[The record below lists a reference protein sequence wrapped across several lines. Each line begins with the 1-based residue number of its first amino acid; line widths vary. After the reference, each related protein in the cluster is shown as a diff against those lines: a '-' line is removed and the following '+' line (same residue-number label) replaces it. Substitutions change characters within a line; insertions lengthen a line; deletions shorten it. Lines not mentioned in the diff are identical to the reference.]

1 VPAVVRDFAID
12 AQRKGPKEMP
22 GSVRIAIVGGG
33 IGGLTAALALR
44 ARGLD
49 ATVFEQAEVLREI
62 GAGVSIHPNAA
73 RLLKR
78 IGLGDKLRKIG
89 SPIGGIV
96 LRTSQGE
103 AITTPAGPATPAF
116 SQDGG
121 QGYNVHRADFL
132 NLLFAALP
140 EGTVNLG
147 HRCSRLKEEGDRVRL
162 SFANGAAAEADV
174 VIGADGIRSIVQRE
188 IGLQSRPTSE
198 GIMAYRGLIPAERL
212 AWANDLKD
220 PVLWLGSGRSFL
232 LYPVARG
239 QLINMV
245 AFVPTDTESEE
256 SWSAPGDLKALAA
269 EYAGWDKPVQD
280 TINSLDETFRW
291 GIYDRAPLPYWSTDR
306 VTLMGDAAHPMVPH
320 VGQGAG
326 QSIEDAITL
335 AVLLDGCT
343 TVEVAARLKL
353 YEVLR
358 LARTSRVQA
367 LARGAGKLYR
377 SEHENPSEKAERL
390 REWMAQ
396 GKWVFGHDAEKAA
409 QDALAEFGH

>member
-1 VPAVVRDFAID
+1 
-12 AQRKGPKEMP
+12 MP
-22 GSVRIAIVGGG
+22 GSLRIAIVGGG

-44 ARGLD
+44 ARGLNVS
-49 ATVFEQAEVLREI
+49 VFEQAEILREI

-78 IGLGDKLRKIG
+78 IGLDDQLRKIG
-89 SPIGGIV
+89 SPISGIA
-96 LRTSQGE
+96 LRSSQGE
-103 AITTPAGPATPAF
+103 AITTPEGPATPAF
-116 SQDGG
+116 SPDGG
-121 QGYNVHRADFL
+121 VGYNVHRADFL

-140 EGTVNLG
+140 KGTVHLG
-147 HRCSRLKEEGDRVRL
+147 HRCIRLKEDGDRVQL
-162 SFANGAAAEADV
+162 SFANGVSAEADV
-174 VIGADGIRSIVQRE
+174 VIGADGIRSVVQRE
-188 IGLQSRPTSE
+188 IGLESRPTSE

-212 AWANDLKD
+212 AWANELKN

-232 LYPVARG
+232 LYPVAGGR
-239 QLINMV
+239 LINMV
-245 AFVPTDTESEE
+245 AFVPTDTDSEE

-269 EYAGWDKPVQD
+269 EFAGWDKSVAD
-280 TINSLDETFRW
+280 TIGSLEETFRW
-291 GIYDRAPLPYWSTDR
+291 GIYDRAPLPYWSTGR

-335 AVLLDGCT
+335 AVLLEGCIAT
-343 TVEVAARLKL
+343 DIADRLKL
-353 YEVLR
+353 YEALR

-367 LARGAGKLYR
+367 LARAAGKLYR

-396 GKWVFGHDAEKAA
+396 GKWVYEHDAEQAA
-409 QDALAEFGH
+409 RDALSRSRH